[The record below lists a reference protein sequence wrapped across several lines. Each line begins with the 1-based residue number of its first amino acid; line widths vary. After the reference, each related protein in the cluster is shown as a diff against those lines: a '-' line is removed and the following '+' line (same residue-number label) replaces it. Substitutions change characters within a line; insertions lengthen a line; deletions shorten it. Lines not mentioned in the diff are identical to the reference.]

1 MGRTYVGVRFVMKY
15 FILMI
20 FFTPNFAV
28 AESAT
33 AQAIMEVI
41 KPLQIQTLS
50 NLVFPQA
57 TPGSSAYTVNPGDSD
72 NENNASFS
80 ASGQPDTSYVISHPD
95 TVVMTTGSGSANE
108 TITISSIQTNPAKG
122 ANGLFDASGT
132 QMIYLGASRP
142 ALSPDQVQGDY
153 QGQIT
158 VEIVY

>member
-1 MGRTYVGVRFVMKY
+1 MGSTYVGVRFVMKY
-15 FILMI
+15 LFLIMLFNSHYAM
-20 FFTPNFAV
+20 

-33 AQAIMEVI
+33 AQALMEVI

-57 TPGSSAYTVNPGDSD
+57 TTGASAFTISPGDSD

-80 ASGQPDTSYVISHPD
+80 ASGEPDTSYVISHPD
-95 TVVMTTGSGSANE
+95 TVVMTTGTGSENE
-108 TITISSIQTNPAKG
+108 TITISSIQTNPSKG

-142 ALSPDQVQGDY
+142 SLSPDQVQGEY